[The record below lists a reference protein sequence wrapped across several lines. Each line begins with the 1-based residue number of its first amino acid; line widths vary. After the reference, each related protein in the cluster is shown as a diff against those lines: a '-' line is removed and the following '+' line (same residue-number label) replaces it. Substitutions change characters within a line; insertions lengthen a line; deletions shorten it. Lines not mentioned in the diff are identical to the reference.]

1 MSVRAHRAIIR
12 YDLEETFNLWHDR
25 AFMELLEEAGC
36 LRTLNDGGG
45 YLEISEESLA
55 QIEERFR
62 AIESELSDE
71 DRETTREILERVRKH
86 VKDGDGFA
94 RYWCF

>member
-1 MSVRAHRAIIR
+1 MSVRAHRATIQ
-12 YDLEETFNLWHDR
+12 YDLEETFNLWHDSV
-25 AFMELLEEAGC
+25 FMELLEEAGC
-36 LRTLNDGGG
+36 LSTLNDGGG

-55 QIEERFR
+55 QK
-62 AIESELSDE
+62 
-71 DRETTREILERVRKH
+71 EILERVRGH